1 MDESERWGEY
11 IKVGKAGEMWY
22 LKVNGKSIKAFESWG
37 APVAEA
43 KKYMKENNIP
53 GVAILKRLGRSGEYT
68 ITAKDSKIRSI
79 NKAIL
84 ICDEEYKYDKND
96 LLLEI
101 RQRLRE
107 EYEAINSYLSMV
119 ERVDQSWIV
128 DIIRD
133 IAKEE
138 QVHVGELEDILYKL
152 NPEELKKVK
161 EGMEE
166 NG

>member
-1 MDESERWGEY
+1 MQ
-11 IKVGKAGEMWY
+11 KGKA
-22 LKVNGKSIKAFESWG
+22 KDKIVQ
-37 APVAEA
+37 
-43 KKYMKENNIP
+43 
-53 GVAILKRLGRSGEYT
+53 AITKIDPEYYF
-68 ITAKDSKIRSI
+68 S
-79 NKAIL
+79 
-84 ICDEEYKYDKND
+84 DEQ
-96 LLLEI
+96 LMIEI
-101 RQRLRE
+101 RQRLIE

-119 ERVDQSWIV
+119 ERVDQPWIV